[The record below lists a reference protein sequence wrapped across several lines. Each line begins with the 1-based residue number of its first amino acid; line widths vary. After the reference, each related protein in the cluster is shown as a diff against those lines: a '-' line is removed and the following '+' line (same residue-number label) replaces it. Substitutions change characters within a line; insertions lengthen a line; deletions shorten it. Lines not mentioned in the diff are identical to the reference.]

1 MSIKVFITIDTEEDL
16 WSDWRQKDNPVDNIC
31 RITILQDL
39 FDRFG
44 AIPTYLVNYPVVAN
58 ENARNILRRV
68 LENYRCE
75 IGTHCHPWNTP
86 PFEEEITIKNSM
98 MCNLPHELLYKK
110 INVVHEKIIKC
121 FGIAPIC
128 FRAGR
133 WGFGPD
139 VAQCIYEHG
148 YKIDTSVSPFC
159 DWTK

>member
-110 INVVHEKIIKC
+110 YISLEEYHFVMMAKY
-121 FGIAPIC
+121 
-128 FRAGR
+128 
-133 WGFGPD
+133 
-139 VAQCIYEHG
+139 IYP
-148 YKIDTSVSPFC
+148 YMDNMIVDSQS
-159 DWTK
+159 